1 MGTHVWVF
9 FVCGLTL
16 ILIVFT
22 VILERLI
29 SLLCATA
36 ASPQR
41 GNPLPRSRR
50 RNSEPPPRRAARC
63 RHDIPDSYQ
72 PIVHKVQEEFMLM
85 GAVSFIVVLVEG
97 ITPISVRPDA
107 ACSHRAATQHR

>member
-29 SLLCATA
+29 SLLCAKA

-41 GNPLPRSRR
+41 GQPL
-50 RNSEPPPRRAARC
+50 AAVASTR
-63 RHDIPDSYQ
+63 
-72 PIVHKVQEEFMLM
+72 F
-85 GAVSFIVVLVEG
+85 
-97 ITPISVRPDA
+97 
-107 ACSHRAATQHR
+107 